1 MGARFTLHG
10 GHMIA
15 NRRTRFLIVTTLVG
29 TACGSGDGSG
39 TAEATDSSGTSSST
53 DVGSTAP
60 QTSEAD
66 SSGVADPTSDASSSE
81 ASTDASTGSPETG
94 ATTGDTPSGTAG
106 EWIIMHFADA
116 PVMTGEFDERTA
128 VETPTLVLD
137 ASGTNAKYAF
147 DVREEEDPVLAEV
160 GFVNVTAINL
170 VSEDAFGAAIST
182 AYAPGTI
189 AYLDNVYVEPNWPAW
204 ESYETTNY
212 DGIVLDESAEFY
224 AEDLTIVSWN
234 ADCAI
239 DIKSPITQM
248 VRLETMGGGNRT
260 LRYWESGPHYL
271 VESSVNN
278 PDGTVLWF
286 SDCSTVTLNV
296 YDSTFN
302 GEDVVPE
309 SAIECEN
316 GDSPTIVYLE
326 TDPRTT
332 GEMHEMFS
340 VG

>member
-1 MGARFTLHG
+1 VDRSGNRFVHSTDVKLHL
-10 GHMIA
+10 A
-15 NRRTRFLIVTTLVG
+15 IVAAYVA
-29 TACGSGDGSG
+29 ACSADSGSGSAGSSETTG
-39 TAEATDSSGTSSST
+39 LSSST
-53 DVGSTAP
+53 DPST
-60 QTSEAD
+60 TSPSTSDPD
-66 SSGVADPTSDASSSE
+66 SSGAPDPTTDASSSE
-81 ASTDASTGSPETG
+81 ASTEAPTSGSSSTG
-94 ATTGDTPSGTAG
+94 ATTGDTPSGNAG

-116 PVMTGEFDERTA
+116 PIVTGELEGRIY
-128 VETPTLVLD
+128 VETPALVLD

-147 DVREEEDPVLAEV
+147 DAREEEEPVLAEI
-160 GFVNVTAINL
+160 GFVNVSVIDL
-170 VSEDAFGAAIST
+170 MSDDAFGAAIST
-182 AYAPGTI
+182 AYAPGAI

-204 ESYETTNY
+204 VDYATTNY

-286 SDCSTVTLNV
+286 SDCGAVTLNV

-302 GEDVVPE
+302 GEDTVPE

-316 GDSPTIVYLE
+316 GDTPNIVYLE

>member
-1 MGARFTLHG
+1 M
-10 GHMIA
+10 
-15 NRRTRFLIVTTLVG
+15 RFLIVTTLLGAACG
-29 TACGSGDGSG
+29 TADSSD
-39 TAEATDSSGTSSST
+39 TAESTGQSSADTST
-53 DVGSTAP
+53 TVT

-66 SSGVADPTSDASSSE
+66 STGASDPTSAATSDATSAPTTD
-81 ASTDASTGSPETG
+81 ASTDAPTSGSSDTG

-106 EWIIMHFADA
+106 EWIIEHFADA
-116 PVMTGEFDERTA
+116 PTVTGEFDERTFI
-128 VETPTLVLD
+128 ETPALVLD

-147 DVREEEDPVLAEV
+147 DVREEEAPVLAEV
-160 GFVNVTAINL
+160 GFVNVTVIDL

-182 AYAPGTI
+182 AYAPGAIT
-189 AYLDNVYVEPNWPAW
+189 YLDNVYVEPNWPAW
-204 ESYETTNY
+204 ESYDTTNY

-239 DIKSPITQM
+239 DIKAPITQF

-286 SDCSTVTLNV
+286 SDCSAVTLNV

-302 GEDVVPE
+302 GEAEVPE
-309 SAIECEN
+309 GAVECEN
-316 GDSPTIVYLE
+316 GDSPTIVYLGE
-326 TDPRTT
+326 DPRTT
-332 GEMHEMFS
+332 GEMHPMFT

>member
-1 MGARFTLHG
+1 MHSTAVKLH
-10 GHMIA
+10 
-15 NRRTRFLIVTTLVG
+15 LVIVAAYVA
-29 TACGSGDGSG
+29 ACSADSGSESP
-39 TAEATDSSGTSSST
+39 
-53 DVGSTAP
+53 GSTETTGPGTTDPSTTAP
-60 QTSEAD
+60 STSD
-66 SSGVADPTSDASSSE
+66 PDSSSGVPDPTTDASSSE
-81 ASTDASTGSPETG
+81 ASTDAPTSGSSDTG
-94 ATTGDTPSGTAG
+94 ATTGDTPNGNAG

-116 PVMTGEFDERTA
+116 PIVTGALDGRIY
-128 VETPTLVLD
+128 VETPALVLD

-147 DVREEEDPVLAEV
+147 DAREEEAPVLAEI
-160 GFVNVTAINL
+160 GFVNVSVIDL

-182 AYAPGTI
+182 AYAPGAI

-204 ESYETTNY
+204 ESYDTTNY
-212 DGIVLDESAEFY
+212 DGIVLDESEEFY

-239 DIKSPITQM
+239 DVKSPITQM
-248 VRLETMGGGNRT
+248 VRLDTMGGGNRT
-260 LRYWESGPHYL
+260 LRYWEAGPHYL

-302 GEDVVPE
+302 GESQVPAD
-309 SAIECEN
+309 AIECEN
-316 GDSPTIVYLE
+316 GDAPNIVYLE

>member
-1 MGARFTLHG
+1 MQAMQANCAESTGSEG
-10 GHMIA
+10 GSSA
-15 NRRTRFLIVTTLVG
+15 SATTQSDTTLTTVDPS
-29 TACGSGDGSG
+29 TSG
-39 TAEATDSSGTSSST
+39 TTSDT
-53 DVGSTAP
+53 
-60 QTSEAD
+60 
-66 SSGVADPTSDASSSE
+66 GVDASS
-81 ASTDASTGSPETG
+81 TGADTG

-106 EWIIMHFADA
+106 EWIIAHFADA
-116 PVMTGEFDERTA
+116 PIVTGEFDERTF
-128 VETPTLVLD
+128 VETPALVLD

-147 DVREEEDPVLAEV
+147 DVREEEAPVLAEV
-160 GFVNVTAINL
+160 GFVNVTVIDL

-182 AYAPGTI
+182 AYAPGAIT
-189 AYLDNVYVEPNWPAW
+189 YLDNVYVEPNWPAW
-204 ESYETTNY
+204 ESYDTTNY
-212 DGIVLDESAEFY
+212 DGIVLDESAELY

-239 DIKSPITQM
+239 DIKAPITQF

-286 SDCSTVTLNV
+286 SDCSAVTLNV

-302 GEDVVPE
+302 GEAEVPE
-309 SAIECEN
+309 GAVECEN
-316 GDSPTIVYLE
+316 GDSPTIVYLDE
-326 TDPRTT
+326 DPRTT
-332 GEMHEMFS
+332 GEMHPMFT